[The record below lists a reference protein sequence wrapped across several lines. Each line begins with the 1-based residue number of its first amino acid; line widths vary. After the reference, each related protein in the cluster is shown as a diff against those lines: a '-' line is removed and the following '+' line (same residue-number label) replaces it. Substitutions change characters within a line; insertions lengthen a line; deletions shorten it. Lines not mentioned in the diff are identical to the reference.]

1 VAAPRDIHT
10 PAAENEDRILRF
22 WTPILLRS
30 ILFVA
35 AAILIF
41 GLILMTSRPHLY
53 VGRFHAAQ
61 AHRFAEKER
70 FPELVVLAVHGDPHS
85 VMTLGLYVLT
95 LVPLARVAF
104 SFLLFVKE
112 RDYAYIGFTAYVLT
126 GLIVGMLLGRMG

>member
-1 VAAPRDIHT
+1 MAASTEIHSL
-10 PAAENEDRILRF
+10 AAENEDRILRF
-22 WTPILLRS
+22 WTPILLRT
-30 ILFVA
+30 ILIIA
-35 AAILIF
+35 AVILIF
-41 GLILMTSRPHLY
+41 GLILMTSKPDFY

-61 AHRFAEKER
+61 ADRFAEKES

-85 VMTLGLYVLT
+85 VMTLGLYALT

-104 SFLLFVKE
+104 SLLLFLKE

>member
-1 VAAPRDIHT
+1 VAASTDIHT
-10 PAAENEDRILRF
+10 QAAENEDRILRF
-22 WTPILLRS
+22 WTPILLRT
-30 ILFVA
+30 ILVVA
-35 AAILIF
+35 AVILIF
-41 GLILMTSRPHLY
+41 GLILMTSKPDFY

-61 AHRFAEKER
+61 AQQFVAKTSFAER
-70 FPELVVLAVHGDPHS
+70 VALAAHGDPHS
-85 VMTLGLYVLT
+85 VMTLGLYTLT